1 MSKDPA
7 ILFYTGDFLSG
18 TAFFSDEQR
27 GQYIKLLCEQHQN
40 GHIPEEHMI
49 NICKTYD
56 SPVLKKFIKDSTGLY
71 FNERMEK
78 EVLRRI
84 SYSESRRSNRLNKK
98 EETYDNTYDNTYD
111 VGMSTHMDTG
121 NRTDTDSLIRTNIEE
136 YWQKWK
142 NYKKAEYN
150 FNFNSE
156 VSEEES
162 KKDLIRL
169 SENNADEAIKIIDY
183 SIACGYKKFVTPEEN
198 GKSKRKQ
205 SGATPEQIADSVAK
219 SFAPNYRGSNEKS

>member
-18 TAFFSDEQR
+18 TAFFNDEQR
-27 GQYIKLLCEQHQN
+27 GQYIRLLCEQHQN

-56 SPVLKKFIKDSTGLY
+56 SPVLKKFVKDSVGLY

-78 EVLRRI
+78 EVVRRL

-98 EETYDNTYDNTYD
+98 EESYDKTYDKTYD

-121 NRTDTDSLIRTNIEE
+121 NRTDTDSLLRNRAKE
-136 YWQKWK
+136 YWEKWK
-142 NYKKAEYN
+142 NYKKAEFKFSYK
-150 FNFNSE
+150 SE
-156 VSEEES
+156 VSENAA
-162 KKDLIRL
+162 KKELFNL
-169 SENNADEAIKIIDY
+169 SDNNLETAIKIIDQ
-183 SIACGYKKFVTPEEN
+183 SIAN
-198 GKSKRKQ
+198 GWKGFFKLKNNSNGNSKQ
-205 SGATPEQIADSVAK
+205 TGLTGEQLAGACAK
-219 SFAPNYRGSNEKS
+219 AYITGEHS